1 MKYKDIKTIADFA
14 KGIDT
19 KKADETFK
27 AIQELAYGGDFHFS
41 DIAKLVEQPATKKV
55 EDIMK
60 PVPSEPGDRLPHYKL
75 EVPADFLR
83 WKKNK
88 IDGEILLGNGKQ
100 EVDMKI
106 YLSDFLSDLGDN
118 CIFEKGSTGCGG
130 TTLALNQNDRHVIVA
145 MPTRNTVQSKE
156 VIRGKDN
163 NIIGKRNDVF
173 CIWGG
178 HNDHFED
185 LAAYLEKKKTFN
197 EKVKIVCTYDQI
209 GKLYNRL
216 MGRDNMGN
224 INHGMQR
231 LAYNPLNWWLYI
243 DEMHEVINAYQGERR
258 ESIRQMLDLIKV
270 VKHVVFI
277 TATPLK
283 EEFFFSQIFDQ
294 EGRFKV
300 VKVDFPEWTKMKPQI
315 VRRQTP
321 KVVYDVG
328 KEMKAYLKNEGNL
341 FEAPLN
347 AHVFVNSL
355 DVIISIL
362 RRIDYLANLER
373 IRIVCGQ
380 GDDNNQIKLVRFI
393 EKEVAKMVKEGK
405 EIPNKSYLDDVIDGK
420 VSPISSIN
428 DSPKKINFYTSTAFC
443 GADIFDKNEQI
454 YVVTVSSRKHTY
466 YDISTT
472 FLQIIGRVRDCKNP
486 TVFYYY
492 DKNAYKDND
501 KEWFKKHL
509 HNIEEGQKT
518 LLSGSK
524 DSLMLWYEQGFLE
537 ENYITKR
544 IDSEGNPYFVDDE
557 LLRFKDKI
565 NWEVFND
572 QLSTEVNMNATFIQC
587 GISVKTKAAKEV
599 QEVQEV
605 QERFRN
611 PAKRGTFEEK
621 ITQYYQLRDK
631 GEAHG
636 VDGEV
641 VASLEKLYPE
651 YRDIY
656 DLYTFDEIKKAGFT
670 LRSVIGERGTLLAK
684 RKLEKRKG
692 DIIALLNSVG
702 VSPGAELDSKKKK
715 AAEKAIMD
723 GFGFKK
729 FKLQDVFKVQSVQ
742 RKVKGKNTRI
752 TIIEG

>member
-1 MKYKDIKTIADFA
+1 MKNKDIKTIADFA

-19 KKADETFK
+19 KKSDETFK
-27 AIQELAYGGDFHFS
+27 TIQEIAIGGGYHFS
-41 DIAKLVEQPATKKV
+41 DIAKLVKQPEPKKV
-55 EDIMK
+55 EEIMK
-60 PVPSEPGDRLPHYKL
+60 PVPPEPGDRLPHYKV
-75 EVPADFLR
+75 EVPKEYLV

-88 IDGEILLGNGKQ
+88 IDGEILLGSKKE

-130 TTLALNQNDRHVIVA
+130 TTLALNQNDRNVVVA

-156 VIRGKDN
+156 VIRDKHN
-163 NIIGKRNDVF
+163 NIIGKRDDVF

-178 HNDHFED
+178 HNDHLKQ
-185 LAAYLEKKKTFN
+185 LAAHLEKKKTFH

-216 MGRDNMGN
+216 MGRNEDGS
-224 INHGMQR
+224 INQSTQR
-231 LAYNPLNWWLYI
+231 LAYNYLDWWLYI

-258 ESIRQMLDLIKV
+258 EPIRQMLDLIKV

-283 EEFFFSQIFDQ
+283 EKYFFSQIFDQ

-300 VKVDFPEWTKMKPQI
+300 VKVVFPEWATMKI
-315 VRRQTP
+315 
-321 KVVYDVG
+321 DVEKIQRPNVIQEIG
-328 KEMKAYLKNEGNL
+328 KEMKAYLRNEGNL
-341 FEAPLN
+341 FEYQLN

-355 DVIISIL
+355 DVIISVL
-362 RRIDYLANLER
+362 RRIDYLDNIER

-380 GDDNNQIKLVRFI
+380 GDDSNQIKLVRFI

-443 GADIFDKNEQI
+443 GADIFDKNAQI

>member
-1 MKYKDIKTIADFA
+1 MKNKDIKTIADFA

-60 PVPSEPGDRLPHYKL
+60 PVPSEPGDRLPHYKV

-88 IDGEILLGNGKQ
+88 IDGEILLGNGKE

-178 HNDHFED
+178 HKDRFED

-216 MGRDNMGN
+216 RGRNEDGS
-224 INHGMQR
+224 INQSQQR
-231 LAYNPLNWWLYI
+231 LAYNYLDWWLYI

-270 VKHVVFI
+270 FKHVVFI

-443 GADIFDKNEQI
+443 GADIFDKNAQI
-454 YVVTVSSRKHTY
+454 YVISVSSRKQTY

-472 FLQIIGRVRDCKNP
+472 FLQIIGRVRDSKNP
-486 TVFYYY
+486 KVVYYY
-492 DKNAYKDND
+492 DKNTYQDTDKKAY
-501 KEWFKKHL
+501 
-509 HNIEEGQKT
+509 
-518 LLSGSK
+518 
-524 DSLMLWYEQGFLE
+524 LE
-537 ENYITKR
+537 EMEDRKELQKNILRSSPKALLIAEKDGTADRYYITKR

-557 LLRFKDKI
+557 LLRFKDKL
-565 NWEVFND
+565 NWEVFNL
-572 QLSTEVNMNATFIQC
+572 QLSTAVNMAAVFNQN
-587 GISVKTKAAKEV
+587 GMDVSDEVVKEDR
-599 QEVQEV
+599 EI
-605 QERFRN
+605 QERFQN
-611 PAKRGTFEEK
+611 PTKRGTFEEK

-631 GEAHG
+631 GAHG
-636 VDGEV
+636 VDGAV
-641 VASLEKLYPE
+641 VASLEKQYPE
-651 YRDIY
+651 YREIY

-742 RKVKGKNTRI
+742 RKIKGKNTRI

>member
-1 MKYKDIKTIADFA
+1 MKNKDIKTIADFA

-19 KKADETFK
+19 KKEDETFK
-27 AIQELAYGGDFHFS
+27 TIQELAIGGGYHFS
-41 DIAKLVEQPATKKV
+41 DIAKLLKQPEPKKV
-55 EDIMK
+55 EEIMK
-60 PVPSEPGDRLPHYKL
+60 PVPPEPGDRLPHYKV
-75 EVPADFLR
+75 EVPKEYLV

-88 IDGEILLGNGKQ
+88 IDGEILLGSKKE

-130 TTLALNQNDRHVIVA
+130 TTLALNQNDRNVIVA

-156 VIRGKDN
+156 VIRDKHN
-163 NIIGKRNDVF
+163 NIIGKRDDVF

-178 HNDHFED
+178 HNDQLKE

-216 MGRDNMGN
+216 RGRNEDGS
-224 INHGMQR
+224 INQSSQR
-231 LAYNPLNWWLYI
+231 LAYNYLDWWLYI

-270 VKHVVFI
+270 FKHVVFI

-283 EEFFFSQIFDQ
+283 EKYFFSQIFDQ

-300 VKVDFPEWTKMKPQI
+300 VKVVFPEWATMKI
-315 VRRQTP
+315 DVEKRQRQN
-321 KVVYDVG
+321 VIQEIG
-328 KEMKAYLKNEGNL
+328 KEMKAYLKNEVN
-341 FEAPLN
+341 LN

-380 GDDNNQIKLVRFI
+380 GDDSNQIKLVRFI

-428 DSPKKINFYTSTAFC
+428 DNPKKINFYTSTAFC
-443 GADIFDKNEQI
+443 GADIFDKNAQI

-557 LLRFKDKI
+557 LLRFKDKL
-565 NWEVFND
+565 NWEVFNL
-572 QLSTEVNMNATFIQC
+572 QLSTAVNMAAAFNQN
-587 GISVKTKAAKEV
+587 GMDVSDEVVKEDR
-599 QEVQEV
+599 EI
-605 QERFRN
+605 QERFQN
-611 PAKRGTFEEK
+611 PTKRGTFEEK

-631 GEAHG
+631 GAVYG
-636 VDGEV
+636 TDGAV